1 MVGIHLPP
9 DPALALRNTDPQG
22 LKSALSVAK
31 LAALM
36 PAGSVTETV
45 APADSGATVQQN
57 RPGLVTGGTPNPA
70 DGATPASARE
80 TFSSAAR
87 VILDI
92 LEGTEP
98 APLRGTAPLL
108 PGAPAPG
115 STGAL
120 AAALARQVGQSGL
133 FYESHLSQW
142 LNGTQRLDALL
153 REPQAALG
161 RGPAA
166 PASAAPPAPGADDGG
181 PVLQLTYQ
189 PAPAPPPGAAPA
201 AAAAADARAMAAAAT
216 AVATATLPDAQ
227 APADDG
233 PAGTTT
239 AAAAPGSQAA
249 PSGAPAPAT
258 SNLPVPQG
266 PSAHLAQQATQAYQ
280 AASAPLL
287 PARHVETGS
296 AVADG
301 RGGDARQAATTA
313 APAAGPAVHPDA
325 AALVR
330 QQLDTL
336 ATQQF
341 RWIGEAW
348 PGTPLDWQIRR
359 ETEERHAGGHGQAA
373 DPARAPW
380 STKLV
385 LQFPHL
391 GTVEARLSV
400 AGNRIEAR
408 LAAPDSVNRL
418 HAARAQLQER
428 LAATGLDLSALAVN
442 GVLLP
447 GENPT

>member
-36 PAGSVTETV
+36 PAGAVTETV

-57 RPGLVTGGTPNPA
+57 RPGIVTGGTPNPA
-70 DGATPASARE
+70 DGAAPASARE

-98 APLRGTAPLL
+98 APLRGSAPLL
-108 PGAPAPG
+108 PSAPAPG

-120 AAALARQVGQSGL
+120 AAALAQQVGQSGL
-133 FYESHLSQW
+133 FYESHLGQW
-142 LNGTQRLDALL
+142 VNGTQPLDALM

-161 RGPAA
+161 PGPAA
-166 PASAAPPAPGADDGG
+166 PASAPAPGADDGA

-189 PAPAPPPGAAPA
+189 PAPVAPPTAAQ
-201 AAAAADARAMAAAAT
+201 AAAADARAVAAAT
-216 AVATATLPDAQ
+216 VAIVAQPDTQ
-227 APADDG
+227 APADDAPP
-233 PAGTTT
+233 PAANPAN
-239 AAAAPGSQAA
+239 AASHAAQSSA
-249 PSGAPAPAT
+249 PPAT
-258 SNLPVPQG
+258 SGLPVPQG

-280 AASAPLL
+280 AASAPL
-287 PARHVETGS
+287 PQARHVDADGV
-296 AVADG
+296 VADG
-301 RGGDARQAATTA
+301 RGGDARLGAASAT
-313 APAAGPAVHPDA
+313 PAAGPAVHPDA

-359 ETEERHAGGHGQAA
+359 ETEERHAGGHGQAP

-442 GVLLP
+442 GILSP
-447 GENPT
+447 GENLP